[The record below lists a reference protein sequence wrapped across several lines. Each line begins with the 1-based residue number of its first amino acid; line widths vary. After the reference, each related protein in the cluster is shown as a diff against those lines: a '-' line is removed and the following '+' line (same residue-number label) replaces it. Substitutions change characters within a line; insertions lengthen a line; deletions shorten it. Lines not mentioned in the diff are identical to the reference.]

1 MGWPHD
7 GRKDNAN
14 GSVMLNEAK
23 SGRRACGSSWRRQQ
37 ATKRG
42 KRRGEEETN
51 KKKYKKDNKAHTKKD
66 PQMDE
71 GPIPAF
77 ESETVDIG

>member
-1 MGWPHD
+1 MVAVGED
-7 GRKDNAN
+7 
-14 GSVMLNEAK
+14 S
-23 SGRRACGSSWRRQQ
+23 RQQ
-37 ATKRG
+37 EGGR
-42 KRRGEEETN
+42 N
-51 KKKYKKDNKAHTKKD
+51 KQKKYKKDNKAHTKKD